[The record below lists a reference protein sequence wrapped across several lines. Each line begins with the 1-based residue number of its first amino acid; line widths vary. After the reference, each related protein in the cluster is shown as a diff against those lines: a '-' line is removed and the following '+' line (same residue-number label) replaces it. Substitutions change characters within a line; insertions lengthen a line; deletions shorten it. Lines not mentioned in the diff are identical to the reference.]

1 MKLAT
6 LPLATDSTMT
16 APPSPTAATDSN
28 GRRGKRRRWTVA
40 ERVEHLAGFTTL
52 GLTQA
57 KYCRQ
62 RGLSPATFSLWCRQA
77 RARGETPTGGAGEQD
92 FAEVVLTPLA
102 GNAPDVARSVHIHVR
117 ASSRDRA
124 IRRGHGHGMTA
135 IQPISRARFAQGA
148 KAHWSLALPPLF
160 RKAAW

>member
-16 APPSPTAATDSN
+16 VPPSLTAATDSN

-40 ERVEHLAGFTTL
+40 ERDEHLAGFARL

-62 RGLSPATFSLWCRQA
+62 MGLSPATFSLWWRQA
-77 RARGETPTGGAGEQD
+77 RVRGETPTGASEQN
-92 FAEVVLTPLA
+92 FAEVVLTPLV
-102 GNAPDVARSVHIHVR
+102 GNAPNVVRSVLIHV
-117 ASSRDRA
+117 SGSTKIEVA
-124 IRRGHGHGMTA
+124 IGTDPVWLAHLL
-135 IQPISRARFAQGA
+135 
-148 KAHWSLALPPLF
+148 KALAV
-160 RKAAW
+160 A

>member
-6 LPLATDSTMT
+6 LPLATDSTIS

-62 RGLSPATFSLWCRQA
+62 MGLSPATFSLWCRQA
-77 RARGETPTGGAGEQD
+77 RVRGKTPAGVAGEQS
-92 FAEVVLTPLA
+92 FAEVVLTPLV
-102 GNAPDVARSVHIHVR
+102 GNAPNVARSMLIHVSGSPKIEV
-117 ASSRDRA
+117 AVGTDPVWLA
-124 IRRGHGHGMTA
+124 HLL
-135 IQPISRARFAQGA
+135 
-148 KAHWSLALPPLF
+148 KALAV
-160 RKAAW
+160 A